1 MCSLLTWWR
10 EHPPAQ
16 LNCSDLPAAIALPT
30 RPSHAHVGTIT
41 TSEQSA
47 LFRPRNNAESA
58 RLGPG
63 RIPAL
68 ARADQSR
75 YVRPLG
81 REGRHFASRPC
92 GRRDCAFSL
101 EPPPSVVPAQPAWP
115 LLTADP
121 LVRFVGRRHGVAVA
135 KSTSRL

>member
-58 RLGPG
+58 RGPG
-63 RIPAL
+63 RRAYPA
-68 ARADQSR
+68 ASSR
-75 YVRPLG
+75 SSGYGRDHRLPLTVTNELPG
-81 REGRHFASRPC
+81 PGHA
-92 GRRDCAFSL
+92 G
-101 EPPPSVVPAQPAWP
+101 
-115 LLTADP
+115 
-121 LVRFVGRRHGVAVA
+121 G
-135 KSTSRL
+135 